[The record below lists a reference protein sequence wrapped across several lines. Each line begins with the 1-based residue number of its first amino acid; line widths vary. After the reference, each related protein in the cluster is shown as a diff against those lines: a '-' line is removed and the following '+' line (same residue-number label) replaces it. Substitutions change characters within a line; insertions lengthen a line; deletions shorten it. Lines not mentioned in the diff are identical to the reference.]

1 MISWADLGIKPWK
14 AFLRLNLR
22 RLHCLIQPERGVTIP
37 EMLIAL
43 FLAAMTA
50 GLVGTAVY
58 QFFLVTNDGNNRL
71 ASLHD
76 LQNASMWIG
85 KDVSEARS
93 FMPGSG
99 TVYGILTTGDASVQ
113 YRYYYDPGMKALV
126 RQDLVDDLV
135 VSTRIIA
142 RRIAAQEDVV
152 FSLTDN
158 LLTVSITSSSDE
170 GTISESTTLK
180 FYMRVD

>member
-1 MISWADLGIKPWK
+1 MLTCGYLVFKPWQTI
-14 AFLRLNLR
+14 LRRQLR
-22 RLHCLIQPERGVTIP
+22 RLQCLIQPERGVTIP

-58 QFFLVTNDGNNRL
+58 QFFSVTIDGNNRL
-71 ASLHD
+71 ALLHD
-76 LQNASMWIG
+76 LENASMWIG

-126 RQDLVDDLV
+126 RQDLVDDLA

-152 FSLTDN
+152 FSLTNN
-158 LLTVSITSSSDE
+158 LLTVSITSSSND
-170 GTISESTTLK
+170 GTISESTTLH

>member
-1 MISWADLGIKPWK
+1 
-14 AFLRLNLR
+14 
-22 RLHCLIQPERGVTIP
+22 
-37 EMLIAL
+37 
-43 FLAAMTA
+43 MT
-50 GLVGTAVY
+50 
-58 QFFLVTNDGNNRL
+58 
-71 ASLHD
+71 
-76 LQNASMWIG
+76 
-85 KDVSEARS
+85 
-93 FMPGSG
+93 GSG

-126 RQDLVDDLV
+126 RQDLVDDLA

-158 LLTVSITSSSDE
+158 LLTVSITSSSND